1 MEFVHPIKSIE
12 KISQMKEILKK
23 HSIRDLLLFVA
34 GINLG
39 IRVQDLL
46 NLKLED
52 VYDVETNSP
61 REFLVMYDAT
71 TGKKNYFY
79 INEQVSKVLMEYI
92 KAYDLQSADFLFK
105 SKKNDSPI
113 TRQQAYRIINGAAK
127 EIGLDVN
134 IGMHTLRKTFGYHAY
149 RKGIAISILM
159 DIFHH
164 STHAETLNYIGI
176 DKKEV
181 LPIRLDVNL

>member
-52 VYDVETNSP
+52 VYDLETNSP
-61 REFLVMYDAT
+61 KEFLVINDAN
-71 TGKKNYFY
+71 TGRKNYFY

-92 KAYDLQSADFLFK
+92 KAYDLQSTDFLFK

-159 DIFHH
+159 EIFHH

-176 DKKEV
+176 DKKEA